1 MVSPVNR
8 TATSR
13 SSPPRPSTNLSPSPT
28 TTTYT
33 QYPAINGYPGS
44 PTANTKTGP
53 CDLPYTAPAPTPNPL
68 PHPSI
73 VDLLPDLAP
82 VGAPYHSDSDGSSLS
97 DASVASLLQPIA
109 DIPEHPPLTP
119 DQVRRPSNPS
129 RLNAAWQ
136 TLFRDALHPT
146 DDVHDRRPPR
156 TPPELP
162 PPIYPAPNEPVG
174 HDFSAKSPGIFRLW
188 DGNLNGLSAKDN
200 YASLQDLCATLKTRH
215 VDAIAIQE
223 PNLDFLQAPIRD
235 KITKICKSHFEFARI
250 VTPSTTCLR
259 APSVWKPGGSLLIV
273 VGKWAHAIIRQASD
287 NLGRWTSVTLNGR
300 GSSAVTIYSA
310 YNIVKTAIRDAGP
323 STVYAQQWQLLRLS
337 GVTSPDPRQRFIA
350 DL

>member
-1 MVSPVNR
+1 MVSPANR
-8 TATSR
+8 TAPSR

-33 QYPAINGYPGS
+33 QYPATKGHPDS
-44 PTANTKTGP
+44 PTATTKTAP
-53 CDLPYTAPAPTPNPL
+53 FDLPYTAPASTPSPS
-68 PHPSI
+68 PRPSI

-82 VGAPYHSDSDGSSLS
+82 VGASPHSNSNGSSLS

-109 DIPEHPPLTP
+109 NIPEHPPLPP

-136 TLFRDALHPT
+136 TLFRDALLPT
-146 DDVHDRRPPR
+146 DNAPDRRPPG

-174 HDFSAKSPGIFRLW
+174 HNFSAKSPGIFRLW

-200 YASLQDLCATLKTRH
+200 YTSLQDLCATLKTRH
-215 VDAIAIQE
+215 VNAIAIQE

-250 VTPSTTCLR
+250 VTSTTCLR

-287 NLGRWTSVTLNGR
+287 DLGRWTSVTLNGR
-300 GSSAVTIYSA
+300 GSSAVTIFSA
-310 YNIVKTAIRDAGP
+310 YNVVKTAIRDAGP
-323 STVYAQQWQLLRLS
+323 STVYA
-337 GVTSPDPRQRFIA
+337 
-350 DL
+350 